1 MLEAELQVFAIFVGE
16 GGNAQGNAGKI
27 DALVFSQQTTVNDLA
42 LDIVTANAN
51 DAEFDQSI
59 GEKNAFSGLNFAR
72 KLREEIDVPFRRFGD
87 ERDIL
92 TLYVS
97 QVTQSL
103 PERALLRRIVGGR
116 RRLICEHADTRE
128 FVRLLRIGGEGQ
140 QTLAQ

>member
-72 KLREEIDVPFRRFGD
+72 KLRE
-87 ERDIL
+87 
-92 TLYVS
+92 
-97 QVTQSL
+97 
-103 PERALLRRIVGGR
+103 GG
-116 RRLICEHADTRE
+116 
-128 FVRLLRIGGEGQ
+128 
-140 QTLAQ
+140 

>member
-1 MLEAELQVFAIFVGE
+1 MQLMAVALPPGRARLAI
-16 GGNAQGNAGKI
+16 KR
-27 DALVFSQQTTVNDLA
+27 
-42 LDIVTANAN
+42 
-51 DAEFDQSI
+51 
-59 GEKNAFSGLNFAR
+59 SGLSHTNATIGIGFVAVASFAAPNACSRHHHHIHVGTSKLAR
-72 KLREEIDVPFRRFGD
+72 KLREEIDVPLRRFGD

-116 RRLICEHADTRE
+116 RSLICEHADARE

-140 QTLAQ
+140 QTLAK